1 MDLREKVAIIHNL
14 ISVKKFTQAITNCN
28 KLIKQNPNN
37 SYLYNL
43 CGLAHQGNKQ
53 ISKSIESFNLAL
65 HHDPE
70 NIAAMNNMANSYKS
84 QNQNAKAEEIYKTK
98 DFSNHFCTE
107 LKNLWIKEI
116 T

>member
-53 ISKSIESFNLAL
+53 ISKSIIIVIIIIIQQVSL
-65 HHDPE
+65 
-70 NIAAMNNMANSYKS
+70 I
-84 QNQNAKAEEIYKTK
+84 I
-98 DFSNHFCTE
+98 
-107 LKNLWIKEI
+107 III
-116 T
+116 TINRK